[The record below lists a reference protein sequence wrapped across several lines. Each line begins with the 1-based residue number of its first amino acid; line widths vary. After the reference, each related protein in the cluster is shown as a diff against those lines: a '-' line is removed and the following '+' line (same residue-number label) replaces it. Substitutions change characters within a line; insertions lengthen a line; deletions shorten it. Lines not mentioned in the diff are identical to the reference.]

1 MNWDVLC
8 LKAIV
13 TGYGS
18 IGKRHVK
25 NLLEIS
31 DYDIAICTKQ
41 RPKSYD
47 TKRCTFFDTLQDC
60 FSEVPTIGLVT
71 NVSSA
76 HVETALELASAGCHL
91 FIEKP
96 LSNSLK
102 NIEKLSKIVKK
113 KKLVTLMGCNLRFHS
128 CIQKIKELITNGKI
142 GKIISARVECGTYLP
157 DWHPYEDYR
166 GSYASRNDL
175 GGGVVLTCI
184 HELDYLYW
192 FFGNVKEVFSMT
204 GKYSNLETKAD
215 DLSAIILKFNNN
227 VIAEVHLDY
236 FQRPETRS
244 CKIIGVKGTIYWDS
258 TTNEVKL
265 YSVEKKRWKTVHK
278 IKNYDKNE
286 MYVKELRHFIRC
298 VDKKEKSINDIS
310 QGIYTLKI
318 ALTVIKS
325 SKLKRVL
332 STSA

>member
-1 MNWDVLC
+1 M
-8 LKAIV
+8 

-25 NLLEIS
+25 NLLDAS
-31 DYDIAICTKQ
+31 NYDVAVYTKQ
-41 RPKSYD
+41 KNPKSYD
-47 TKRCTFFDTLQDC
+47 AKRCAFFDTLEDC
-60 FSEVPTIGLVT
+60 FSEMPAIGFIT

-76 HVETALELASAGCHL
+76 HVDAALELANAGCHL

-102 NIEKLSKIVKK
+102 NTDRLSKTVKK

-128 CIQKIKELITNGKI
+128 CIQKIKELIEANKI

-157 DWHPYEDYR
+157 DWHAYEDYR
-166 GSYASRNDL
+166 DSYASRNDL

-192 FFGNVKEVFSMT
+192 FFGNVNEVFSMT
-204 GKYSNLETKAD
+204 GKYSDLETKAD
-215 DLSAIILKFNNN
+215 DLSAIILKFGNG

-244 CKIIGVKGTIYWDS
+244 CKIIGTKGTIYWDS

-265 YSVEKKRWKTVHK
+265 YSVEKKKWQTVHK

-298 VDKKEKSINDIS
+298 VNNKEASINDLS

-318 ALTVIKS
+318 ALAVIKS
-325 SKLKRVL
+325 SKLKKVQKVL
-332 STSA
+332 ANKKL